1 MKIKLDNM
9 CEHSNTITNECSD
22 CNYEEFE
29 DSYNKEYEDNGGDEG
44 LYNDVL
50 KYTLQEIIEIL
61 SGGTNYLLN
70 DIIYDS
76 ITKIDL
82 SKRDQEE
89 LDKWCAEKVA
99 LEVNRRLVFKEKV

>member
-1 MKIKLDNM
+1 M
-9 CEHSNTITNECSD
+9 
-22 CNYEEFE
+22 
-29 DSYNKEYEDNGGDEG
+29 
-44 LYNDVL
+44 
-50 KYTLQEIIEIL
+50 L